1 MHMAVVND
9 EILAL
14 MQQAGYSE
22 KDLFSMRLAMEE
34 AIVNAIKHG
43 NSDDPAK
50 AVQVRYRVT
59 DREVV
64 TEIEDEGPGFD
75 PRRIPDPL
83 APENLE
89 RPTGRGLFLIRYY
102 MTSVTFNDRGNRIII
117 CKEKSSAQ

>member
-75 PRRIPDPL
+75 PRTVPDPR
-83 APENLE
+83 APDNLVCE
-89 RPTGRGLFLIRYY
+89 GGRGLLLMRSYMTWIRYNERG
-102 MTSVTFNDRGNRIII
+102 TCVTM
-117 CKEKSSAQ
+117 CKCHNTG